1 MPNYYLSTEVLTMA
15 IFAEDTEVPA
25 AASADVPRGS
35 NRMTTPR
42 NRALF
47 EQGQEIRAEILTL
60 LACHLGTAMPLEAKH
75 IRPLLIRRL
84 AIRTIQCHVESIRAQ
99 NR

>member
-1 MPNYYLSTEVLTMA
+1 VGK
-15 IFAEDTEVPA
+15 FAEHTEVPA

-47 EQGQEIRAEILTL
+47 EQGLAIRAEIRAH
-60 LACHLGTAMPLEAKH
+60 LARHPPTARPLEAKH
-75 IRPLLIRRL
+75 IKPLLSRGL
-84 AIRTIQCHVESIRAQ
+84 AIRTIQWHMELIRSEIV
-99 NR
+99 